1 MLNIFPFALF
11 LLVHKMLFFQF
22 TWDWVVWD
30 SSCRPFHSSFFCPH
44 TGERVG
50 VICTCLGWPGPG
62 LSEAWFSG
70 HWTENTLWGVIIRMS
85 SIRISFTA
93 HQSPACLE
101 RKPPFPLMST
111 LIWVEEPPSQLE
123 GRSVPMVPGTVCFGP
138 VSIKSRTFVQN
149 CGIRKAPYVVKYLHL
164 QRRF

>member
-1 MLNIFPFALF
+1 MQNSIILRSSLMLNIFPFALF

-44 TGERVG
+44 TGERIG
-50 VICTCLGWPGPG
+50 VICTFLGWPGPG

-93 HQSPACLE
+93 HSHQHVWRGSPSSHSWALWFGWKSPHLSLRDTQCQWSQGRFVLAQ
-101 RKPPFPLMST
+101 
-111 LIWVEEPPSQLE
+111 WVS
-123 GRSVPMVPGTVCFGP
+123 SPGLLFRTVG
-138 VSIKSRTFVQN
+138 
-149 CGIRKAPYVVKYLHL
+149 
-164 QRRF
+164 